1 MMERYKERHKE
12 SYIDSSIEDPKGLPK
27 NVIAILE
34 MLHDYDKEGNWGL
47 YYDRLDDLCVITKN
61 AIGAHAM
68 TEKDWDVIVKK
79 YWVHADIVFDK
90 EEKNEIV

>member
-34 MLHDYDKEGNWGL
+34 MLHDYD
-47 YYDRLDDLCVITKN
+47 RLDDLCVITKN

-68 TEKDWDVIVKK
+68 TEKDWDVIVQK